1 MNKPVVLLVTTA
13 TSSSRTAEEN
23 LGLGYIAAACREKD
37 INAIIID
44 GWLEEL
50 TSEDIIN
57 RILDFEKPIFV
68 GFSCNLLTGD
78 VAIDIVKK
86 LKDRGYNIPFVAG
99 GFSPTLN
106 PKKFLDAGFDFIS
119 MAEGERTLVNLCEY
133 FLYKKLDLSQIV
145 GLAYYDKKG
154 ELHYKKNEC
163 VSNLDELSFPSRD
176 TIDYVMKNKIPVNV
190 STSRGCFSSCLFCS
204 VAAFWRTSEGVKW
217 RGRSINN
224 IVDELEQ
231 LYHKGARYF
240 KFVDDSFIEPPRG
253 TEWCNSFAD
262 EINKRGLD
270 IRFRI
275 TMRADR
281 VSEELVDALCRAGCN
296 SIVIGIENFNCD
308 ALKRMGKIAN
318 REINIKALDC
328 LKKFDLY
335 ILHGFILFDYATTF
349 EELKDNYELMNKYSW
364 AICKGIFSEM
374 YAATG
379 TRYTEILRKQGLIK
393 SDAHYEN
400 YEYDIIDARAKMV
413 YDALKAW
420 HISHVKMYDM
430 MIEPINKP
438 RVLSEDGLKRFYDLY
453 VEVRRRDLNFMK
465 HVLDLV
471 EADARKEC
479 LNDFVSL
486 TIRENIQWF
495 EECQNKVDKL
505 YCLEGIKCMAEE
517 DPFT

>member
-1 MNKPVVLLVTTA
+1 M
-13 TSSSRTAEEN
+13 
-23 LGLGYIAAACREKD
+23 
-37 INAIIID
+37 
-44 GWLEEL
+44 
-50 TSEDIIN
+50 
-57 RILDFEKPIFV
+57 
-68 GFSCNLLTGD
+68 
-78 VAIDIVKK
+78 
-86 LKDRGYNIPFVAG
+86 
-99 GFSPTLN
+99 
-106 PKKFLDAGFDFIS
+106 
-119 MAEGERTLVNLCEY
+119 
-133 FLYKKLDLSQIV
+133 
-145 GLAYYDKKG
+145 
-154 ELHYKKNEC
+154 
-163 VSNLDELSFPSRD
+163 
-176 TIDYVMKNKIPVNV
+176 
-190 STSRGCFSSCLFCS
+190 
-204 VAAFWRTSEGVKW
+204 
-217 RGRSINN
+217 
-224 IVDELEQ
+224 
-231 LYHKGARYF
+231 
-240 KFVDDSFIEPPRG
+240 
-253 TEWCNSFAD
+253 
-262 EINKRGLD
+262 
-270 IRFRI
+270 
-275 TMRADR
+275 
-281 VSEELVDALCRAGCN
+281 
-296 SIVIGIENFNCD
+296 
-308 ALKRMGKIAN
+308 
-318 REINIKALDC
+318 
-328 LKKFDLY
+328 
-335 ILHGFILFDYATTF
+335 HGFILFDYATTF

-505 YCLEGIKCMAEE
+505 YCLEGIKYMAEE